1 MQAALLDSLF
11 GTKRGANASSEVRAE
26 ISELITKLEAKN
38 PTPSPAEAE
47 AAISGTWRLVYTSN
61 SELFAL
67 LFADNLPLLTVG
79 DITQT
84 IDAAD
89 MTVENRVELS
99 GPVARGSL
107 GAKAKLEVRSESR
120 LQVVFSEGT
129 ISTPELVE
137 DITFPSSI
145 DVMGQSVDLS
155 PAMPILSPLQDAA
168 REALKTIGSNLNQ
181 LSDLSIPIT
190 SDRAQSWLLT
200 TYLDDDTRISRGD
213 GGSIFVLVKDNFY

>member
-1 MQAALLDSLF
+1 
-11 GTKRGANASSEVRAE
+11 
-26 ISELITKLEAKN
+26 
-38 PTPSPAEAE
+38 
-47 AAISGTWRLVYTSN
+47 
-61 SELFAL
+61 
-67 LFADNLPLLTVG
+67 
-79 DITQT
+79 
-84 IDAAD
+84 

-145 DVMGQSVDLS
+145 DVMGQSIDLS

-181 LSDLSIPIT
+181 LSDLSIPIS